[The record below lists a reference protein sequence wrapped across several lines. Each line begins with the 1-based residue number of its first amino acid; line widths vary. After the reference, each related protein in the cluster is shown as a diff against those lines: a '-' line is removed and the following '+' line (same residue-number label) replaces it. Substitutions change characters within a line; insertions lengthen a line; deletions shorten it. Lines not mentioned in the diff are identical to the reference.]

1 MQNLNLLLEVF
12 LFVSFIWSLL
22 CNENK
27 KRIERRQL
35 SWLIWISRLELQF
48 ERRPARNAPIKRLE
62 ITLSWV
68 ASAWRWPAY
77 RRKNWSQLISFNE
90 RRLPKKKKLSKC
102 AKLSFGNGGF
112 LFWEIAKQLLDFF
125 LHRFRR
131 FFLPLLPK
139 TKYHAVNG
147 VWINFSSAQFCFLSS
162 RAVIENVVLCIKAGA
177 AVLLDRLRRQE
188 MFRRNRLTLNQKD
201 FAR

>member
-77 RRKNWSQLISFNE
+77 RRKNWSQLISFNV
-90 RRLPKKKKLSKC
+90 RRLLQKKNYQNAQNFRL
-102 AKLSFGNGGF
+102 AT
-112 LFWEIAKQLLDFF
+112 EDFF
-125 LHRFRR
+125 SEKLQSNYLTSSCIDFGDF
-131 FFLPLLPK
+131 FFLSCRKQNIMPLTAFEL
-139 TKYHAVNG
+139 
-147 VWINFSSAQFCFLSS
+147 IFLLLNFVFFL
-162 RAVIENVVLCIKAGA
+162 REL
-177 AVLLDRLRRQE
+177 
-188 MFRRNRLTLNQKD
+188 
-201 FAR
+201 